1 MNVFKKKRRV
11 INSTNDN
18 SMKKKKMYKMGQ
30 KYFGE
35 KWSSI
40 SWDYDIVGMGI
51 PYDKMQEEERKI

>member
-1 MNVFKKKRRV
+1 
-11 INSTNDN
+11 
-18 SMKKKKMYKMGQ
+18 MGQ

-51 PYDKMQEEERKI
+51 PYDKMQEEERKIYTVKEQRQILLIEV